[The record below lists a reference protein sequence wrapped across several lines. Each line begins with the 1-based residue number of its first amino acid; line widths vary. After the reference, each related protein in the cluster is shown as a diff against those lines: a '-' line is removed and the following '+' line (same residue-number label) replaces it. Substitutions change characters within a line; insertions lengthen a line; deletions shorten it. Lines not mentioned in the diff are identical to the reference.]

1 MEEAQKVAKWEPE
14 IPLDVTFSPIATG
27 NEKYINWGR
36 LNSVKPDPE
45 ANLFK
50 KWTIYVCDFISFTFI
65 K

>member
-1 MEEAQKVAKWEPE
+1 MEESLKVAKWEPE

-50 KWTIYVCDFISFTFI
+50 K
-65 K
+65 